1 VDFHTTL
8 QGTLQ
13 VKTDQSLKNQAAQ
26 SVGTK
31 NKRSNFPFAFKNR
44 LVKQ

>member
-31 NKRSNFPFAFKNR
+31 NERSNFPFAFKNR